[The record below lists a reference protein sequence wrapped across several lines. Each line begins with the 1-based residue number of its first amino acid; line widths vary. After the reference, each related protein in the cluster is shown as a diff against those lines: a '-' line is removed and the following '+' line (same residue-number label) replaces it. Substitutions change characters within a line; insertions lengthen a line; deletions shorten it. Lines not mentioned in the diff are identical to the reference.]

1 MVSLYGGSSES
12 VVYFFHYDT
21 GDAMNERWWDFAS
34 VANFMKEGFEK
45 AGVPSH
51 EAEICV
57 DVLIT
62 ADKRG
67 IDSHGVGR
75 FKPIYIDRIM
85 DGTQKPVTNFEIVRE
100 TDTTAVIDGHN
111 GMGHYIGVL
120 ANRMAVEKAK
130 KHGTGIV
137 AVRNSTHYGAA
148 CYYPLMAIE
157 AGCFGMTATNAR
169 PSIAPTFSVE
179 NMLGTNPMTWGF
191 PTDEDFPFVLDCA
204 TSVTQRG
211 KLEVYGREGKQ
222 LPEGWVIGEDGNY
235 RTDTIQVLEDLT
247 KGKAALT
254 PLGGLGELTG
264 GYKGYGYAFV
274 VEILSAALS
283 DANNLKELNG
293 KDEKGNPVPIKLG
306 HFFMAVD
313 IERFI
318 ALDRFKEITGSM
330 CRRMRAAHKAPGAE
344 RIFTPGEKEHDAWL
358 ERKDKGVPFNDAL
371 VKSFRAVK
379 DVLKLESDFPF

>member
-1 MVSLYGGSSES
+1 MEK
-12 VVYFFHYDT
+12 
-21 GDAMNERWWDFAS
+21 RWWGFDN
-34 VANFMKEGFEK
+34 VAKFMKEGFEK
-45 AGVPSH
+45 AGVPAH
-51 EAEICV
+51 EAEVCV
-57 DVLIT
+57 DVLMT

-75 FKPIYIDRIM
+75 FKPIYIDRIL
-85 DGTQKPVTNFEIVRE
+85 DGTQNPVTELEIVKE

-111 GMGHYIGVL
+111 GMGHYI
-120 ANRMAVEKAK
+120 ANKANTMAIEKAK
-130 KHGTGIV
+130 KFGTGIV

-148 CYYPLMAIE
+148 CYYPLKAIE

-169 PSIAPTFSVE
+169 PSIAPTWSVE

-211 KLEVYGREGKQ
+211 KIEVYGREGKD
-222 LPEGWVIGEDGNY
+222 LPEGWVIGEDGSY
-235 RTDTIQVLEDLT
+235 RTDTEQVLVDLT
-247 KGKAALT
+247 KDKAALT

-264 GYKGYGYAFV
+264 GYKGYGYSFV

-283 DANNLKELNG
+283 DADSLKELNG
-293 KDEKGNPVPIKLG
+293 KDANGNPIPIKLG

-318 ALDRFKEITGSM
+318 KLERFKEITGGM
-330 CRRMRAAHKAPGAE
+330 CRRMRQAKKAPGAE
-344 RIFTPGEKEHDAWL
+344 RIYTPGEKEHEAWL
-358 ERKDKGVPFNDAL
+358 ERRDKGVPFNDSL
-371 VKSFRAVK
+371 IKSFRAVK
-379 DVLKLESDFPF
+379 EILKMESEFPF